1 MAMRSGPD
9 PSHPDPTDP
18 EAFPSALLIDLDD
31 TLLDN
36 DIERFLPA
44 YLKLLG
50 EHLAPRFPPEQMISA
65 LLRGT
70 QAMLDNRDPQ
80 RTLHQTFADVFYPL
94 LDTTEQ
100 SLHPDFESFYRD
112 RFPLLRS
119 LTLPRP
125 DAPALVQQALDASI
139 DLVIATNPLFPPTAI
154 EQRLAWAGV
163 PAGTVPYRL
172 ITHYQN
178 MHFTKPHPEYFA
190 EILGLLGLSPT
201 DAAMIGNNPQDD
213 LEPARL
219 LGLAVFHVGSP
230 APPLA
235 GGDLRQAAA
244 WLPHA
249 LRYANPAAS
258 SSPPALLALLRGHLA
273 AVHSLTSRLDPGCW
287 LSSPGPGQLTP
298 NQTVCHLRDVETEVH
313 LPRLQAFLRTEQ
325 PFFSAVDSDRWIV
338 ERAYDRQD
346 GAQALRAF
354 FGARHELLRLLES
367 LAPDEWQRP
376 ARHALLGPLTLA
388 ELVRLITDHDRL
400 HLAALR
406 HCLPQPRID

>member
-1 MAMRSGPD
+1 MAMRSGLD
-9 PSHPDPTDP
+9 HPHPPPTGP
-18 EAFPSALLIDLDD
+18 AAFPSALLIDLDD

-44 YLKLLG
+44 YLRLLG

-80 RTLHQTFADVFYPL
+80 RTLHQAFADVFYPL
-94 LDTTEQ
+94 LDTTEEF
-100 SLHPDFESFYRD
+100 LRPDLDSFYRD

-139 DLVIATNPLFPPTAI
+139 DVVIATNPLFPPTAI

-163 PAGTVPYRL
+163 PAETVPYGL
-172 ITHYQN
+172 ITHFQN
-178 MHFTKPHPEYFA
+178 MHFTKPRPEYFA
-190 EILGLLGLSPT
+190 EILGLLGLSPAE
-201 DAAMIGNNPQDD
+201 AAMIGNDPQDD

-219 LGLAVFHVGSP
+219 LGLAVFHVGSSARP
-230 APPLA
+230 SA

-249 LRYANPAAS
+249 LRDANPAAP
-258 SSPPALLALLRGHLA
+258 SSPPALLALLRGHMA
-273 AVHSLTSRLDPGCW
+273 AMHSLTSRLSPACW
-287 LSSPGPGQLTP
+287 LSSPAPGQLSP
-298 NQTVCHLRDVETEVH
+298 NQTFCHLRDVETEVH
-313 LPRLQAFLRTEQ
+313 LPRLQAFLHAEQ
-325 PFFSAVDSDRWIV
+325 PFFSAVDTDRWIV
-338 ERAYDRQD
+338 ERAYHRQD
-346 GAQALRAF
+346 GAEALRAF
-354 FGARHELLRLLES
+354 LAVRDELLRLLES
-367 LAPDEWQRP
+367 LAPDDWQHP
-376 ARHALLGPLTLA
+376 ARHALLGLLSLA
-388 ELVRLITDHDRL
+388 EMVRLITDHDRL

-406 HCLPQPRID
+406 HCLPQPRTD